1 MINRSLIFAS
11 LCAILVGCRSS
22 GSIGNQALHVDS
34 TVRISIRVGDSL
46 TWTLP
51 ANAGTGY
58 SWTVV
63 GDVPDCV
70 VQVGEMKF
78 IPDRVDTPGSSGTA
92 HFTFRGV
99 SKGQG
104 AIRFEYSRPWEKYV
118 KAARWASVVISVR

>member
-1 MINRSLIFAS
+1 MFNRILILTSICVVLA
-11 LCAILVGCRSS
+11 GCRSS
-22 GSIGNQALHVDS
+22 GSIGSQALHVDS
-34 TVRISIRVGDSL
+34 TARISTRVGDSM

-58 SWTVV
+58 TWSVV

-78 IPDRVDTPGSSGTA
+78 VPDRVDTPGSSGQA
-92 HFTFRGV
+92 RFTFKGV

-104 AIRFEYSRPWEKYV
+104 AIRFEYARPWEKDV
-118 KAARWASVVISVR
+118 KAARWAVMDLSVR

>member
-1 MINRSLIFAS
+1 MCNRLLVLIS
-11 LCAILVGCRSS
+11 MCVVLVGCRST
-22 GSIGNQALHVDS
+22 GSIGSQALHVDS
-34 TVRISIRVGDSL
+34 TARVSTRVGDSM

-58 SWTVV
+58 TWTVV

-70 VQVGEMKF
+70 VQVGKMKF
-78 IPDRVDTPGSSGTA
+78 FPDRIDTPGSSGTA

-104 AIRFEYSRPWEKYV
+104 AIRFEYARPWEKDI
-118 KAARWASVVISVR
+118 KAARWAVMEISVR